1 MKASKLSA
9 MSLGLALGLALLAA
23 SGGVAAQPFPNKPVR
38 LVVPQT
44 PGGASD
50 LLARVVGQKLSERWG
65 QPVVV
70 ENRAGAGGNVGTDH
84 VAKSPADGYTLL
96 MSYVGTQAINGSI
109 YKSLTYEP
117 YKDFAPVATLATVPF
132 ALVVNQAFP
141 AKSASELLA
150 YAKAHPGQVNF
161 GSAGNGSL
169 NHLLGEMVNMNQGVK
184 LVHVPYKGAAGALT
198 DTISGQIQMT
208 FSSLPS
214 VAGHIRSDK
223 LRALAVTGVRR
234 SATFPNVPTFAEAG
248 VAGLELSPWFGLL
261 APAGT
266 PDAVVRKINADV
278 AELLRDKD
286 VLERFAG
293 AGAEPYVT
301 QPEQFGRILQD
312 DIQKWSQVV
321 KASGARID

>member
-1 MKASKLSA
+1 MVLQRIA
-9 MSLGLALGLALLAA
+9 ALLLLAA
-23 SGGVAAQPFPNKPVR
+23 CAAGPAAAQPFPHKPVK

-50 LLARVVGQKLSERWG
+50 ALARIVGQKLSERWG

-70 ENRAGAGGNVGTDH
+70 ENKPGAGGNVGTDF

-96 MSYVGTQAINGSI
+96 MSYVGTQAINGSL
-109 YKSLTYEP
+109 YKSLPYDP
-117 YKDFAPVATLATVPF
+117 YKDFVTVATVATVPF
-132 ALVVNQAFP
+132 ALVVNQNFP
-141 AKSASELLA
+141 PKSVAELVA

-169 NHLLGEMVNMNQGVK
+169 NQLLGEMVNMNQGIK

-198 DTISGQIQMT
+198 DTIAGQIQMT

-223 LRALAVTGVRR
+223 LRALAVTGAHR
-234 SATFPNVPTFAEAG
+234 SAAFPNVPTLGES
-248 VAGLELSPWFGLL
+248 GLQGFELSPWFGLL

-266 PDAVVRKINADV
+266 PEAVVKKINSDV
-278 AELLRDKD
+278 AEVLRERDLLDK
-286 VLERFAG
+286 FAANG
-293 AGAEPYVT
+293 ADPYAT
-301 QPEQFGRILQD
+301 SPEQFSRVLAE
-312 DIQKWSQVV
+312 DIQRWSQVV
-321 KASGARID
+321 RTSGARID

>member
-1 MKASKLSA
+1 MFVQRFA
-9 MSLGLALGLALLAA
+9 ALLLLAA
-23 SGGVAAQPFPNKPVR
+23 CAAGPAGAQSFPHKPVK

-50 LLARVVGQKLSERWG
+50 ALARIVGQKLSERWG

-70 ENRAGAGGNVGTDH
+70 ENKPGAGGNLGTDF

-96 MSYVGTQAINGSI
+96 MSYVGTQAINGSL
-109 YKSLTYEP
+109 YKSLPYDP
-117 YKDFAPVATLATVPF
+117 YKDFVTIATVATVPF
-132 ALVVNQAFP
+132 ALVVNQNFP
-141 AKSASELLA
+141 PKSVAELVA

-169 NHLLGEMVNMNQGVK
+169 NQLLGEMVNMSQGIK

-198 DTISGQIQMT
+198 DTIAGQIQMT

-223 LRALAVTGVRR
+223 LRALAVTGAHR
-234 SATFPNVPTFAEAG
+234 SATFPNVPTLGEAG
-248 VAGLELSPWFGLL
+248 LQGFELSPWFGLL

-266 PDAVVRKINADV
+266 PDAVVKKINADV
-278 AELLRDKD
+278 ADVLRDRDLLDKFAANGAD
-286 VLERFAG
+286 PYATSPDQFARVLAN
-293 AGAEPYVT
+293 
-301 QPEQFGRILQD
+301 
-312 DIQKWSQVV
+312 DIQRWSQVV
-321 KASGARID
+321 RTSGARID